1 MADLTPFENTA
12 TKPKTFWKRPEG
24 VTGTIFL
31 VAILGA
37 LGFLVFTNMAAI
49 IAFLGNIINLALTL
63 LVLGVII
70 YVVLDPKMRAL
81 VGYMYKSFMRWIT
94 SWFVTIDPIGILKN
108 YVDDLKD
115 NLAKLGKQI
124 GEIKGQMRRL
134 RTTIKENDEEIRQN
148 LLIAKKAKEKGDEK
162 HMLLSSRKAAR
173 LRDSNEKYEAL
184 LKKMDILSR
193 VLNKMYAN
201 SEILLEDTK
210 DQVKVKE
217 QERKA
222 IRASH
227 SAMKSAM
234 SVLSGDKDKRAMFD
248 QALEHIADDVA
259 TKVGEMEQFMEMS
272 SNIMNKIDL
281 ETGVFEEE
289 GMRMLEEF
297 EKQSSLLLMEGG
309 KAGDVLDISERPAD
323 REFLERGEK
332 GSSYEGMFD

>member
-1 MADLTPFENTA
+1 MADLTPFET
-12 TKPKTFWKRPEG
+12 TSKPKSFWKRPEG

-37 LGFLVFTNMAAI
+37 LGFFVATNIGAI
-49 IAFLGNIINLALTL
+49 IAFLGSVINLALTL
-63 LVLGVII
+63 LVIGVIV
-70 YVVLDPKMRAL
+70 YMVLDPKMRTL

-94 SWFVTIDPIGILKN
+94 GWFVTIDPIGILKN

-124 GEIKGQMRRL
+124 GEIKGQMRKL
-134 RTTIKENDEEIRQN
+134 RTTIKENDKEIRQN

-173 LRDSNEKYEAL
+173 LRESNEKYDTL
-184 LKKMDILSR
+184 VKKMDILSR
-193 VLNKMYAN
+193 VLNKMYSN
-201 SEILLEDTK
+201 SEILLEDTQ

-281 ETGVFEEE
+281 QNGVFEEE
-289 GMRMLEEF
+289 GVRMLEEF
-297 EKQSSLLLMEGG
+297 EKQSSLLLMDGG
-309 KAGDVLDISERPAD
+309 SSSDVLDISEKPAD
-323 REFLERGEK
+323 REFLNRGEK
-332 GSSYEGMFD
+332 GSTYEGMFD